1 MKKLLFFIP
10 FLILVWGCNEE
21 IEACLDP
28 EASNFDPSADVS
40 CCCEY
45 PQFSIRFSY
54 NNYDIDTTTFGLNS
68 TYNDVVNNPYS
79 INDITMYLSDFELIK
94 IDNSVIRVE
103 DSIEIQ
109 LLNGTVEN
117 YIDDIIL
124 LKTNTFQY
132 DIGTIQN
139 SGNYQTLRFKV
150 GLNETINQ
158 TNPDSVAATSELNR
172 INEMHNGTT
181 YTFAEVEMIK
191 DTADVDAI
199 STFQVSQNY
208 LQVELTYDFTIIAGF
223 DKVLTI
229 NADLKQIF
237 DGIDFRNETDAAIL
251 LKMETNLATIFSV
264 VE

>member
-1 MKKLLFFIP
+1 MKKLLVFIP
-10 FLILVWGCNEE
+10 FLILIWGCNEE

-28 EASNFDPSADVS
+28 EASNFDPSADVT

-54 NNYDIDTTTFGLNS
+54 DNYDVDTTAFSINT

-79 INDITMYLSDFELIK
+79 INNLTMYLSDFELIK
-94 IDNSVIRVE
+94 TDNSVVRTE
-103 DSIEIQ
+103 DSIEIKLQ
-109 LLNGTVEN
+109 NGIIGN

-150 GLNETINQ
+150 GLNEIINQ
-158 TNPDSVAATSELNR
+158 TNPDSVETTSPLSIDNGL
-172 INEMHNGTT
+172 HNGTGYVFT
-181 YTFAEVEMIK
+181 EIEMIK
-191 DTADVDAI
+191 DTSNVFDI
-199 STFQVSQNY
+199 STYQVIQNAI
-208 LQVELTYDFTIIAGF
+208 QVELTYDFTITAGF

-229 NADLKQIF
+229 NADLKRIF
-237 DGIDFRNETDAAIL
+237 DGIDFRNETDATIA
-251 LKMETNLATIFSV
+251 LKISNNLPFIFSV